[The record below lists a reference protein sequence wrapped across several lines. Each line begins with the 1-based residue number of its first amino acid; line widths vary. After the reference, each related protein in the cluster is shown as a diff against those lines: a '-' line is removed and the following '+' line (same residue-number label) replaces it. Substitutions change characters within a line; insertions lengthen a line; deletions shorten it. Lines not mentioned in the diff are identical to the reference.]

1 MSNSKVKDEPG
12 PDKSAAKRATDQQSQ
27 DAIRHHE
34 DASHHKGTQH
44 GGADGSTRQQ
54 TLDSSKGA
62 DAIAPVTL
70 ERPAGN
76 HPKGNETRHK
86 GGPSK

>member
-1 MSNSKVKDEPG
+1 MSNSNVKDEPG
-12 PDKSAAKRATDQQSQ
+12 RDKSAAKRATDQQSQ
-27 DAIRHHE
+27 DAVRHHE

-44 GGADGSTRQQ
+44 GGAGGNPRQQ
-54 TLDSSKGA
+54 TLGSPKGA
-62 DAIAPVTL
+62 DAIAHVTA

-76 HPKGNETRHK
+76 SKGNATTHK